1 MVIWLRNPQA
11 EGTDL
16 GVGVEGDV
24 LRHERLAAIVEIDAA
39 YAEMRRQCDEA
50 LDAARAQARVLLDEA
65 CARAEELAERAMRE
79 FAQAAERGYDDGLR
93 RGLTDWHERAAAAH
107 AEACRLA
114 PGQQDRLAELV
125 ALAVEQIVA
134 SADPKALFARA
145 AATVERIVADGS
157 PVHLRVHPSD
167 LAAASAAF
175 DEAAAAWR
183 EAGRAVRLR
192 VAADATLAPGACVA
206 ETDLGAIDASLSLHL
221 AAMRDALA
229 RAVRSVAEEPSREAP
244 SARPGDDAQA
254 ADAQAGF
261 AGDAEVPIGEYAV
274 GAGEDLADPDARAN
288 DGGDGGE
295 GGDGGDGGN
304 LGDEGGWQDDAA
316 ALQTAGDLHDEGW
329 TDAAHA
335 DADAMSI

>member
-24 LRHERLAAIVEIDAA
+24 LRHERVATIVEIDAA

-50 LDAARAQARVLLDEA
+50 LDTARAQARMLLDEA
-65 CARAEELAERAMRE
+65 RARADELVERAMRE
-79 FAQAAERGYDDGLR
+79 FEQAAARGYDDGLR

-125 ALAVEQIVA
+125 TLAVEQIVA
-134 SADPKALFARA
+134 SVDRNALFARA

-183 EAGRAVRLR
+183 EAGRAVRLC
-192 VAADATLAPGACVA
+192 VTADATLAPGACVA

-229 RAVRSVAEEPSREAP
+229 RAVRSVAEDPPRDAP
-244 SARPGDDAQA
+244 NARPGDDARPV
-254 ADAQAGF
+254 DAPAGF
-261 AGDAEVPIGEYAV
+261 AGDADVPIGECAV
-274 GAGEDLADPDARAN
+274 GAGEDLVELDPCAD
-288 DGGDGGE
+288 DGGDAD
-295 GGDGGDGGN
+295 DGGGN
-304 LGDEGGWQDDAA
+304 IGDEEGWQDDAA
-316 ALQTAGDLHDEGW
+316 ARQTAGDLRDDGW
-329 TDAAHA
+329 ADAAYTDADA

>member
-1 MVIWLRNPQA
+1 MVIWLRNSHA
-11 EGTDL
+11 EGTTL

-24 LRHERLAAIVEIDAA
+24 LRHERLAAIVELDAA

-50 LDAARAQARVLLDEA
+50 LDAARAQARMLLDEA
-65 CARAEELAERAMRE
+65 RARADELVERAMRE

-93 RGLTDWHERAAAAH
+93 RGLTDWHARAAVAH

-114 PGQQDRLAELV
+114 PGQQERLAELV
-125 ALAVEQIVA
+125 TLAVEQIVA
-134 SADPKALFARA
+134 SVDPKALFARA

-183 EAGRAVRLR
+183 DAGRSVRLR

-221 AAMRDALA
+221 AAMRGALA
-229 RAVRSVAEEPSREAP
+229 RAVRSVAEEPSGDAP
-244 SARPGDDAQA
+244 NARPGDRAQPV
-254 ADAQAGF
+254 DAQAGF
-261 AGDAEVPIGEYAV
+261 GDNAEVPIGEYAA
-274 GAGEDLADPDARAN
+274 GAGEDLADPDARAD
-288 DGGDGGE
+288 DGGDGSI
-295 GGDGGDGGN
+295 
-304 LGDEGGWQDDAA
+304 GDEAGWQDDAA
-316 ALQTAGDLHDEGW
+316 ALQAAGALRDEGW
-329 TDAAHA
+329 ADGAHA

>member
-65 CARAEELAERAMRE
+65 RARAEELAERAVRE

-244 SARPGDDAQA
+244 NARPGDDAQA
-254 ADAQAGF
+254 VDAQAGF
-261 AGDAEVPIGEYAV
+261 
-274 GAGEDLADPDARAN
+274 AGEDLADPDARAN

-295 GGDGGDGGN
+295 GGEGGEGGDGGDGGDGGN

>member
-11 EGTDL
+11 EGKDL

-50 LDAARAQARVLLDEA
+50 LDAARAQARMLLDEA
-65 CARAEELAERAMRE
+65 RARADELVERAMRE

-114 PGQQDRLAELV
+114 PGQHDRLAELV
-125 ALAVEQIVA
+125 TLAVEQIVA
-134 SADPKALFARA
+134 SVDPKALFARA

-183 EAGRAVRLR
+183 EAGRSVRLC

-221 AAMRDALA
+221 AAMRAALA
-229 RAVRSVAEEPSREAP
+229 RAVRSVAKDPWREAP
-244 SARPGDDAQA
+244 NAPPGEDASAFG
-254 ADAQAGF
+254 AQAGST
-261 AGDAEVPIGEYAV
+261 GDAEVPIDEYVV
-274 GAGEDLADPDARAN
+274 GAGDDQADPDQRAN
-288 DGGDGGE
+288 DRGDGGGGNMGDEE
-295 GGDGGDGGN
+295 GGQG
-304 LGDEGGWQDDAA
+304 DAA
-316 ALQTAGDLHDEGW
+316 ALHMAGDLRDEGW
-329 TDAAHA
+329 AGAAYA

>member
-65 CARAEELAERAMRE
+65 RARAEELAERAVRE

-244 SARPGDDAQA
+244 NARPGDDAQA
-254 ADAQAGF
+254 VDAQAGF
-261 AGDAEVPIGEYAV
+261 
-274 GAGEDLADPDARAN
+274 AGEDLADPDARAN
-288 DGGDGGE
+288 DGGDGGDGGE
-295 GGDGGDGGN
+295 GGEGGEGGDGGDGGDGGN

>member
-65 CARAEELAERAMRE
+65 RARAEELAERAVRE

-254 ADAQAGF
+254 VDAQAGF
-261 AGDAEVPIGEYAV
+261 
-274 GAGEDLADPDARAN
+274 AGEDLADPDARAD

-295 GGDGGDGGN
+295 GGEGGEGGDGN
-304 LGDEGGWQDDAA
+304 LGDEEGWQDDAA

>member
-50 LDAARAQARVLLDEA
+50 LDAARAQARMLLDD
-65 CARAEELAERAMRE
+65 ARARADELVERAMRE

-114 PGQQDRLAELV
+114 PGQQDRLAGLV
-125 ALAVEQIVA
+125 TLAVEQIVA
-134 SADPKALFARA
+134 SVDPKALFARA

-175 DEAAAAWR
+175 DEAAAGWR
-183 EAGRAVRLR
+183 EAGRSVRLC
-192 VAADATLAPGACVA
+192 VAADATLAPGACAA
-206 ETDLGAIDASLSLHL
+206 ETDLGVIDASLSLHL
-221 AAMRDALA
+221 AAMRAALA
-229 RAVRSVAEEPSREAP
+229 RAVRSVAEDPWRDAP
-244 SARPGDDAQA
+244 NTRPGDDAQA
-254 ADAQAGF
+254 VDAQAGF
-261 AGDAEVPIGEYAV
+261 AGNAEVPIGEYAV

-288 DGGDGGE
+288 DGGDGG
-295 GGDGGDGGN
+295 GN
-304 LGDEGGWQDDAA
+304 IGDEEGWQDDAA
-316 ALQTAGDLHDEGW
+316 AVQTAGDLRDEGW
-329 TDAAHA
+329 TDAAYA

>member
-1 MVIWLRNPQA
+1 MVIWLRNPLA
-11 EGTDL
+11 EGTSL

-24 LRHERLAAIVEIDAA
+24 LRHERVAAIVEIDAA
-39 YAEMRRQCDEA
+39 YAEMRRQCDDA
-50 LDAARAQARVLLDEA
+50 LDAARAQARMLLDEA
-65 CARAEELAERAMRE
+65 RARADELVERAKRE

-93 RGLTDWHERAAAAH
+93 RGLTDWHARAAAAH
-107 AEACRLA
+107 AEASRLA

-125 ALAVEQIVA
+125 TLAVEQIVA
-134 SADPKALFARA
+134 SVDPKALFARA

-167 LAAASAAF
+167 LVAASAAF

-183 EAGRAVRLR
+183 EAGRSVRLC

-229 RAVRSVAEEPSREAP
+229 RAVRSVAEEPWRDAP
-244 SARPGDDAQA
+244 TARPGDDAQTV
-254 ADAQAGF
+254 DAQAGF
-261 AGDAEVPIGEYAV
+261 AGNAEVPIGESAV
-274 GAGEDLADPDARAN
+274 GAGEDLTDPDAHAA
-288 DGGDGGE
+288 DGGDG
-295 GGDGGDGGN
+295 DGN
-304 LGDEGGWQDDAA
+304 IGDEEGWQDDAA
-316 ALQTAGDLHDEGW
+316 ALHTADDRRDEGW
-329 TDAAHA
+329 ADAAYA